1 MNTSA
6 LFDTALAGLQSA
18 QSGMLVTS
26 QNVAGASVD
35 GYVRRSPS
43 IRNVSMAQSPADPTG
58 SLFAV
63 EGFTR
68 HFDALLQRQIWGQTA
83 KTAYTETLTQSV
95 IALDAE
101 LINPAT
107 SIAGALGAFF
117 NAAGALANEPS
128 NAAYQAALVG
138 NAEQL
143 ADRIRGLS
151 GTLDA
156 LAQNANQGF
165 VDALHQANALAPTLA
180 DINAKIRGSGI
191 LGVSYPAADLL
202 DERDRLVNELQ
213 KLVGGQA
220 IVNADGT
227 ASFEINGQFLVDR
240 EIANRFTTGSGS
252 SALNAS
258 IGASGVYLR
267 VPNLPGQAPKL
278 IAMFQADQHGTIQSL
293 FDSGRA
299 GGFAQL
305 ATEFVPQLQ
314 RSLTLFSAKLM
325 QDVNGISMRNGTDAQ
340 AIFGFLSTSDTSGYL
355 TNPDQDELTTLFA
368 GDLSIRDVL
377 ERLDTNS
384 SQFDATRFAAFQ
396 AIKNE
401 VEPGLLKVVPSLG
414 SGRFEGLQTTEAIA
428 SLEALRTPFARA
440 TADFTSSTAQTI
452 STWNQAHGSNQ
463 VTESALADQKQSI
476 SGVNL
481 DEEAAN
487 LVKYQ
492 QLYNASSKVMQT
504 SRQMFDT
511 LLAML
516 SGA

>member
-1 MNTSA
+1 
-6 LFDTALAGLQSA
+6 
-18 QSGMLVTS
+18 
-26 QNVAGASVD
+26 
-35 GYVRRSPS
+35 
-43 IRNVSMAQSPADPTG
+43 
-58 SLFAV
+58 
-63 EGFTR
+63 
-68 HFDALLQRQIWGQTA
+68 
-83 KTAYTETLTQSV
+83 
-95 IALDAE
+95 
-101 LINPAT
+101 
-107 SIAGALGAFF
+107 
-117 NAAGALANEPS
+117 
-128 NAAYQAALVG
+128 
-138 NAEQL
+138 
-143 ADRIRGLS
+143 
-151 GTLDA
+151 
-156 LAQNANQGF
+156 
-165 VDALHQANALAPTLA
+165 
-180 DINAKIRGSGI
+180 
-191 LGVSYPAADLL
+191 
-202 DERDRLVNELQ
+202 
-213 KLVGGQA
+213 
-220 IVNADGT
+220 
-227 ASFEINGQFLVDR
+227 
-240 EIANRFTTGSGS
+240 
-252 SALNAS
+252 
-258 IGASGVYLR
+258 VYLR

-452 STWNQAHGSNQ
+452 STWKQAHGSNQ

>member
-18 QSGMLVTS
+18 QAGMLVTS

-68 HFDALLQRQIWGQTA
+68 HFDALLQRQVWNQTA
-83 KTAYTETLTQSV
+83 KTAYTETLTQAVSS
-95 IALDAE
+95 LDAE

-107 SIAGALGAFF
+107 SIAGALGSFF
-117 NAAGALANEPS
+117 NAAGALANEP
-128 NAAYQAALVG
+128 NNTAYQAALVG
-138 NAEQL
+138 GAEQL

-156 LAQNANQGF
+156 LTKFANQGF
-165 VDALHQANALAPTLA
+165 IDALHQANALAPTLA

-202 DERDRLVNELQ
+202 DERDRLINELQ

-220 IVNADGT
+220 VVNTDGT

-240 EIANRFTTGSGS
+240 EIANQFTTGSGS
-252 SALNAS
+252 NTLNAS
-258 IGASGVYLR
+258 LGPNGVYLR
-267 VPNLPGQAPKL
+267 VPSLPGQAPKL
-278 IAMFQADQHGTIQSL
+278 IPMFQISEYGITKSL
-293 FDSGRA
+293 FDAGRA
-299 GGFAQL
+299 GGFAHLSTQF
-305 ATEFVPQLQ
+305 APQLQ
-314 RSLTLFSAKLM
+314 QALNLLSAKLM
-325 QDVNGISMRNGTDAQ
+325 QDVNAITTNGGSQAQ
-340 AIFGFLSTSDTSGYL
+340 AIFGFVDTSSATGYL
-355 TNPDQDELTTLFA
+355 TDHTQTELVTLFA
-368 GDLSIRDVL
+368 NGLSISEVL
-377 ERLDTNS
+377 ERIDPNS
-384 SQFDATRFAAFQ
+384 TQFESARLAAYRSVQ
-396 AIKNE
+396 DQMHSALLQ
-401 VEPGLLKVVPSLG
+401 VVPGLG
-414 SGRFEGLQTTEAIA
+414 SDRFNQLQTTDAIA
-428 SLEALRTPFARA
+428 SLEALRTQFSRA
-440 TADFTSSTAQTI
+440 TSDFTSSTAQTI
-452 STWNQAHGSNQ
+452 STWKQAHASNQ
-463 VTESALADQKQSI
+463 VTGAALADQKQSI

-504 SRQMFDT
+504 SKQMFDT